1 VRTNFH
7 EIDYLLP
14 KKTFSNF
21 SYIFFGLLWIDC
33 EFKSFFH
40 IALKSLCITKKS
52 INREG
57 CSILINHTENI
68 FDLTPKSLINVQV
81 NQQHNPQ

>member
-1 VRTNFH
+1 MFCC
-7 EIDYLLP
+7 P
-14 KKTFSNF
+14 KKLFL
-21 SYIFFGLLWIDC
+21 IFLIYFLVCSGLIANLNL
-33 EFKSFFH
+33 FFH